1 MASSASIHTSATIRP
16 AALGMTLLAAGL
28 IAVSAPIEQV
38 LGTNARLVY
47 LHGAWVWAALVVFVL
62 AVGSGAIALSTRQFV
77 WHAWSQSLSRAGLF
91 SLLLTLPLSLLV
103 MRVNWGGYYFDEPR
117 WRILFPFAVAGLLL
131 QLALTLINTP
141 WVSSTGNLIYGVA
154 LLYSM
159 SGISSVLHPDSP
171 ILTSTSAS
179 IRTHFII
186 LVILF
191 MAAFL
196 QIAAWWRRTPS
207 RRA

>member
-1 MASSASIHTSATIRP
+1 
-16 AALGMTLLAAGL
+16 
-28 IAVSAPIEQV
+28 V

-62 AVGSGAIALSTRQFV
+62 AVGSGAIALSTQQPL

-117 WRILFPFAVAGLLL
+117 WRILFTFVVTGLLL
-131 QLALTLINTP
+131 QLALTLINIP
-141 WVSSTGNLIYGVA
+141 WLSSTGNLIYGVA
-154 LLYSM
+154 LLISM
-159 SGISSVLHPDSP
+159 SAISSVLHPDSP

-186 LVILF
+186 LVVLF
-191 MAAFL
+191 TAAFL
-196 QIAAWWRRTPS
+196 QIGAWWRRTPR

>member
-1 MASSASIHTSATIRP
+1 M
-16 AALGMTLLAAGL
+16 
-28 IAVSAPIEQV
+28 
-38 LGTNARLVY
+38 
-47 LHGAWVWAALVVFVL
+47 
-62 AVGSGAIALSTRQFV
+62 ALSTRQPV
-77 WHAWSQSLSRAGLF
+77 WHAWSQSLSGAGLI

-179 IRTHFII
+179 IRAHFII
-186 LVILF
+186 LVVLF
-191 MAAFL
+191 TAAFL
-196 QIAAWWRRTPS
+196 QIAAWWRRTP
-207 RRA
+207 RPHA